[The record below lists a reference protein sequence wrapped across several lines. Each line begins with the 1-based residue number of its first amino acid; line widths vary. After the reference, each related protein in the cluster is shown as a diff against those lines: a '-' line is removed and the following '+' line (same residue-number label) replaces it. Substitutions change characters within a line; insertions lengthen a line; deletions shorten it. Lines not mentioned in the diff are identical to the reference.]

1 MNADELDSLTERVLG
16 AVFEVTNTLG
26 AGFLEKVYQRALLGE
41 LGLRGLRAS
50 AEASFTVTYK
60 GHSVG
65 EYFADLLV
73 EDVLVVEL
81 KCVERLPSEHTAQC
95 LNYPRASG
103 LQPNRIYKSYP
114 VDIAAFTTAE
124 ARPGG
129 ECHCH
134 RLASGQPRRTGAA
147 IAGVVFCIMI
157 LGGAFRATEFGTVV
171 AQVLLA
177 VFYLAAVF
185 CGTGI
190 ALYRAR
196 TITTLPDSQYT
207 VIPIVST
214 LLRLRR

>member
-26 AGFLEKVYQRALLGE
+26 AGFLEKVYQRALLRE

-95 LNYPRASG
+95 LNYLRASG
-103 LQPNRIYKSYP
+103 RIVCLLVNFQKPKLEWKRIVQGFPISERLEKP
-114 VDIAAFTTAE
+114 IM
-124 ARPGG
+124 AR
-129 ECHCH
+129 
-134 RLASGQPRRTGAA
+134 
-147 IAGVVFCIMI
+147 
-157 LGGAFRATEFGTVV
+157 
-171 AQVLLA
+171 
-177 VFYLAAVF
+177 
-185 CGTGI
+185 
-190 ALYRAR
+190 
-196 TITTLPDSQYT
+196 
-207 VIPIVST
+207 
-214 LLRLRR
+214 